1 MNTRTSCLALSMVLG
16 SGLLFGCQSA
26 PWPHTAGPPAA
37 SQAAAVERTRC
48 TSNNLGDAAV
58 ASVLDGSAVERV
70 DPLYDGGAGSPKT
83 ELSRLQGAAIR
94 VRPAPGETAEWLNRA
109 LECHGAQQLTAHK
122 SGAVAQ
128 TNSDP
133 FWLPDSL
140 VQVEVTSAG
149 DTFLVQVTS
158 GSTAEAREILSRA
171 KTLSSTHGAWMF
183 D

>member
-1 MNTRTSCLALSMVLG
+1 MNTRTSWVALSMVLG

-26 PWPHTAGPPAA
+26 PWPHPAGPPAA

-48 TSNNLGDAAV
+48 TPNPGDAAV

-70 DPLYDGGAGSPKT
+70 DPLYDGAGSPKS
-83 ELSRLQGAAIR
+83 ELSRLQGAAIL
-94 VRPAPGETAEWLNRA
+94 VRPAPGETAEWLDRA

-128 TNSDP
+128 TNTDP

-140 VQVEVTSAG
+140 VQVEVTPAG
-149 DTFLVQVTS
+149 DSFLVQVTS
-158 GSTAEAREILSRA
+158 GSTAGAREILSRA
-171 KTLSSTHGAWMF
+171 KTLSSTHGTWMF